1 MLATNPDVVLA
12 IWSCRK
18 WTVSVRNEPSTRNV
32 RTAASSSCRVSRRKA
47 PTVKSHV
54 CSILDKFG
62 LQGRNLRLGLVRRK
76 AFLCECH
83 SAMLSC
89 SIVSE
94 AIKAARWAEATP
106 DNPVISRP
114 SVAGFGP

>member
-1 MLATNPDVVLA
+1 MPQKDG
-12 IWSCRK
+12 
-18 WTVSVRNEPSTRNV
+18 VRAKRIMHKEHPH
-32 RTAASSSCRVSRRKA
+32 CRVIILSSIEEEA

>member
-1 MLATNPDVVLA
+1 MPQKDG
-12 IWSCRK
+12 
-18 WTVSVRNEPSTRNV
+18 VRAKRIMHKEHPHC
-32 RTAASSSCRVSRRKA
+32 ASSSCRVSTRKA

-62 LQGRNLRLGLVRRK
+62 LQGRNLRLGLVRPK
-76 AFLCECH
+76 AFLYECH

-94 AIKAARWAEATP
+94 AIKAARWAEVTP